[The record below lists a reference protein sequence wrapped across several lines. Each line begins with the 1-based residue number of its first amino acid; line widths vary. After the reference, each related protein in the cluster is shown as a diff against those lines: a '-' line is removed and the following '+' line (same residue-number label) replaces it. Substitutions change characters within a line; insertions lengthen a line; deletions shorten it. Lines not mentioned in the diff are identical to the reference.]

1 VRPSPKHPAPVRSS
15 LLRLGSAAAALVL
28 ALAACGGGPQDKGAA
43 APVPGVTDEPCPKAV
58 NPDNGCIYLGIISDL
73 SSGPF
78 RLIGSSTTAAQ
89 QAFWRRVNQ
98 QGGIGGYDI
107 DATTYVRDNKYDVAT
122 HKRAYQEIRTKVLA
136 LAQTL
141 GSPMTTEILP
151 LLKKDKMVASTVS
164 WTSLWEF
171 EDILIKSGT
180 NYCFEAMNAVDYAV
194 EAWGIDSVM
203 AVHYPGDYGGDAAGG
218 ARIAAERN
226 RLKFTDVPTP
236 TGADKQRPAI
246 DKIVKESPDL
256 VLLSTGPQEATVL
269 IGQATARGYRGRFIG
284 SAPSWSKLMLKVKDR
299 TTAEA
304 IRTRFLQAAPWKPF
318 ATDTPG
324 HAAMRAALGKVDP
337 NDAYMAG
344 WIWSY
349 PLKTVLQTAI
359 DQNKLTRAGLYQT
372 LRNLGAVDYEGMLP
386 TERTTGPGRA
396 PASMRSTVLNTPAD
410 DGYTGV
416 KTVKDFFTGPTARD
430 HTLTEPCFKA
440 S

>member
-1 VRPSPKHPAPVRSS
+1 MRPTPVRPPRTRTSWP
-15 LLRLGSAAAALVL
+15 RLGSAAAALVL

-78 RLIGSSTTAAQ
+78 SSLGKPITMAQ

-141 GSPMTTEILP
+141 GSPTTAAVLP
-151 LLKKDKMVASTVS
+151 QMRADKMVAAPAS

-171 EDILIKSGT
+171 EDVLIKSGT
-180 NYCFEAMNAVDYAV
+180 NYCFEAMNAVDHAV

-256 VLLSTGPQEATVL
+256 VLLSTSPRDTAVL
-269 IGQATARGYRGRFIG
+269 IGQAAARGYRGRFIG
-284 SAPSWSKLMLKVKDR
+284 SSPSWTKELLGIKTR
-299 TTAEA
+299 PAAEA

-337 NDAYMAG
+337 NDAYTTG

-349 PLKTVLQTAI
+349 PLKTVLQKAI
-359 DQNKLTRAGLYQT
+359 DQNRLTRAGLYQT
-372 LRNLGAVDYEGMLP
+372 LRNLGAVDYEGMLS
-386 TERTTGPGRA
+386 TERGAYPGVAATSFRATT
-396 PASMRSTVLNTPAD
+396 LNVPD
-410 DGYTGV
+410 DNAHTGV
-416 KTVKDFFTGPTARD
+416 RTARDFFTGPTARR
-430 HTLTEPCFKA
+430 HVMTEPCFKA